1 MQAIVQKT
9 AELSH
14 EEVKRYAR
22 HVIMPE
28 VGIEG
33 QKKLKA
39 ASVLLIGTGGLGKI
53 GRAHV

>member
-33 QKKLKA
+33 RKN
-39 ASVLLIGTGGLGKI
+39 
-53 GRAHV
+53 